1 MSINGIFKIPI
12 NLLRRH
18 QQEKVI
24 LTSILKLLNLE
35 IIQRKQLVSDY
46 IRYTI
51 LYFGSQ
57 EYVQP
62 KKPNNIGEIP
72 EAIKITSVAHTISQP
87 FVSEIA
93 NAQLVGS
100 TAIGF
105 DNKANIIAETTLPP
119 VGDLSPRYQGSIPL
133 QSLLIKKLP
142 ELKTHQLS
150 TACSL
155 VSLWSKTY
163 YHWFLDFLTR
173 IEGLEYYQEQ
183 AGCKP
188 LLIID
193 SNPTSWQI
201 ESLKLVGYSLDDC
214 IQWDKT
220 KVTVK
225 KLVVPAFRQPGNWV
239 SPSALHWLRQRI
251 FSNLPTADINQHFSS
266 KRIYISRSQASGR
279 RVINEDEVMQFLA
292 PYGFVSYS
300 LETMNFM
307 EQIQLFSSAEI
318 IIGPHGAGFTNIIF
332 SQKQPIVIEFVTPW
346 VSPHYYL
353 ISNILDFPYWCLD
366 CRQPYSEKL
375 RESRGD
381 MIVDINNLNHLFKK
395 LSLQN

>member
-1 MSINGIFKIPI
+1 MFKILI
-12 NLLRRH
+12 NLLRKYP
-18 QQEKVI
+18 QDKSI
-24 LTSILKLLNLE
+24 LITILKLLNLAV
-35 IIQRKQLVSDY
+35 IPRKQLVTDY
-46 IRYTI
+46 IRYTV

-72 EAIKITSVAHTISQP
+72 EAIKITSATHAISQP
-87 FVSEIA
+87 FVSEIP

-100 TAIGF
+100 TAVGF

-119 VGDLSPRYQGSIPL
+119 IADLSPRYQGSISL
-133 QSLLIKKLP
+133 QSLFLKKLP
-142 ELKTHQLS
+142 KLEIHQLD
-150 TACSL
+150 TCCSL
-155 VSLWSKTY
+155 VSFWSKTY
-163 YHWFLDFLTR
+163 YHWFLDVLTR

-183 AGCKP
+183 TGCKP

-220 KVTVK
+220 KVNVK
-225 KLVVPAFRQPGNWV
+225 KLVVPAFRQPGNWI

-251 FSNLPTADINQHFSS
+251 FSNLSTTDINQNFFS

-279 RVINEDEVMQFLA
+279 RVINEDEVMQVLS

-300 LETMNFM
+300 LETMSFT

-375 RESRGD
+375 RQSRGD
-381 MIVDINNLNHLFKK
+381 MIVDINNLNYLFER
-395 LSLQN
+395 LTLQS